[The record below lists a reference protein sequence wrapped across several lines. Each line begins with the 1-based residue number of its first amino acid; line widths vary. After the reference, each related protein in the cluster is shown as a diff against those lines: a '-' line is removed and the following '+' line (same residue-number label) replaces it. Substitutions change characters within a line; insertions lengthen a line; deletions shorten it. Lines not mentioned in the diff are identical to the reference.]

1 MMSSNV
7 RPPVVAVWLLKLF
20 TLDRQTDSIG
30 GDLLEEFS
38 GLVSKSGVVSA
49 RRWYWLQSI
58 RTSFHLIGAAFRSS
72 PWQIVLAVVAGYAL
86 GGVLYWS
93 TEKAISTIH
102 SKYQVYAHI
111 DAYSFWLIYG
121 LFIERLIIPMLAGCF
136 VAAVAK
142 GKETVAT
149 MTLAL
154 FMGASSGVGLI
165 HLLRMVHISN
175 FLWSITHSSFLL
187 SPLVTTFISPVLFV
201 IGGVIV
207 REIRFAAACRPYGA

>member
-1 MMSSNV
+1 M
-7 RPPVVAVWLLKLF
+7 
-20 TLDRQTDSIG
+20 
-30 GDLLEEFS
+30 
-38 GLVSKSGVVSA
+38 
-49 RRWYWLQSI
+49 
-58 RTSFHLIGAAFRSS
+58 IGAAFRSS

-102 SKYQVYAHI
+102 SEYQVYAHI

-175 FLWSITHSSFLL
+175 FLWSITHSILL
-187 SPLVTTFISPVLFV
+187 SPLVTTFISPVLFMHHKADMPQR
-201 IGGVIV
+201 I
-207 REIRFAAACRPYGA
+207 